1 MGICKLCRT
10 VQTENMIDLQGAGRL
25 YGRKQMQA
33 KKDSQAAEKEQS
45 AHLVLRTLP
54 SISGGQKNPRP
65 VWNSAG
71 DSFVRKLKEA
81 VRIFVNDGV
90 ILSCSAGVD
99 LLGKSDKKCS
109 ILLWV

>member
-25 YGRKQMQA
+25 YGRKQMKQKRIVMA
-33 KKDSQAAEKEQS
+33 GKKRAIRPSFFEDSAINIRRTEESTACLEFSRRQFCEEVKKAAE
-45 AHLVLRTLP
+45 L
-54 SISGGQKNPRP
+54 
-65 VWNSAG
+65 
-71 DSFVRKLKEA
+71 
-81 VRIFVNDGV
+81 VNDGV
-90 ILSCSAGVD
+90 ILHEAGVD